1 MAKCPK
7 DDFMD
12 SYLLGKMDDKAR
24 DEFEEHYFNCASCF
38 AKMTERDKIIG
49 LLRDEEVLGALAE
62 YYVEISPRRR
72 GWRRLFKV
80 FRRR

>member
-12 SYLLGKMDDKAR
+12 SYLLGKMSEKAR
-24 DEFEEHYFNCASCF
+24 EEFEEHYFNCASCF
-38 AKMTERDKIIG
+38 AKVAERDKIIH
-49 LLRDEEVLGALAE
+49 LLKDEEVLGALAE
-62 YYVEISPRRR
+62 YYVEVGPRRPWWKR
-72 GWRRLFKV
+72 VLRI